1 MQGLTI
7 GRVKLL
13 MTDEI
18 DKVMEAR
25 GLAQDIDAI
34 QEYHDE
40 SFNLYMLY
48 APLNPAL
55 DMVSRAISVVSLD
68 TLIKPGSTFSNLGNL
83 RLTC

>member
-1 MQGLTI
+1 
-7 GRVKLL
+7 

-18 DKVMEAR
+18 DKVMKAR
-25 GLAQDIDAI
+25 GLARDIDAI
-34 QEYHDE
+34 LEYSDE

-55 DMVSRAISVVSLD
+55 DAVSRAISVVSLD
-68 TLIKPGSTFSNLGNL
+68 TIIKPGSTLSNLGNG